1 MFLPIVYRV
10 RKSLVFVH
18 FLGINPKLGAVLG
31 HDKGITEPQIIDPFA
46 LQFYLPEHF
55 VLVVLCLRHI
65 ASDGCGEL
73 VVVPVGVRMEVGQ
86 QFLPGLFLFIGVVV
100 PQLVQLEVLVCLLN
114 VCRSVGRFH
123 LQVMLALGIGL
134 DGVLTNLSL
143 DLDADIAL
151 GLLVI
156 EGRCFGK

>member
-1 MFLPIVYRV
+1 
-10 RKSLVFVH
+10 
-18 FLGINPKLGAVLG
+18 
-31 HDKGITEPQIIDPFA
+31 
-46 LQFYLPEHF
+46 
-55 VLVVLCLRHI
+55 
-65 ASDGCGEL
+65 
-73 VVVPVGVRMEVGQ
+73 MEVGQ

-100 PQLVQLEVLVCLLN
+100 SQLVQLEVLVCLLD
-114 VCRSVGRFH
+114 VCRSIGRFH

-151 GLLVI
+151 RFLVI